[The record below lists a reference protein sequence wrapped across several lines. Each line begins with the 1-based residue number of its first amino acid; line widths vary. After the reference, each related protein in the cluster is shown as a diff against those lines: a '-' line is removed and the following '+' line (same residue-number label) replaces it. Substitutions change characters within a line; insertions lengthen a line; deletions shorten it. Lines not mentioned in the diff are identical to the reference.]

1 MEQKIS
7 YLQLMNKIK
16 SGTQPEE
23 IWVYSVYGAKNRFKW
38 SGISK
43 EYFLVGIGMYRN
55 LRECLN
61 EKHSSDYDGVYNRD
75 IYFNESILDRKERKF
90 MELLKMMRVTS
101 VSKEELDGF
110 EYIKFQRADGLPH
123 TLPIF
128 KKGTM
133 YLGMET
139 GKKYSL
145 AELLED

>member
-16 SGTQPEE
+16 NGTQPEE
-23 IWVYSVYGAKNRFKW
+23 IWVYSAYGAKNRFKW

-61 EKHSSDYDGVYNRD
+61 EKHNCDYDSVYSRD
-75 IYFNESILDRKERKF
+75 IYSNESILDMKERKF

-101 VSKEELDGF
+101 VSKEEMNGF
-110 EYIKFQRADGLPH
+110 EYIKYRRADGLSH

-128 KKGTM
+128 KKGEM
-133 YLGMET
+133 YKGMET

-145 AELLED
+145 SELLED